1 MTPAR
6 PEWLPEWLLV
16 SDIDNTLTG
25 DSVALEKLMG
35 VLHAN
40 RHHIAFGVASGRS
53 LELIREAVETY
64 GLLEPDLVI
73 SSVGSEIYGE
83 GDVGERYEEAHRRG
97 LGARARRSRRLTGL
111 EGLSLSGSQPD
122 KDPTKSASTRPATY
136 CHRRSKK
143 PFTPLA
149 NLKVTLIH
157 SHGEFLDV
165 LPERAAKGK
174 AVRFVAEAYGLP
186 LKKVIVAGDSGNDAD
201 LLVCGA
207 KAVVVGNYSAE
218 LEPVLNNE
226 NVYLAEARY
235 AAGVLEGLRA
245 YGVLKTDSVTQD

>member
-53 LELIREAVETY
+53 LELIRAAVETY

-83 GDVGERYEEAHRRG
+83 GDVGERYKTHISSGWERERVAQV
-97 LGARARRSRRLTGL
+97 LGGI
-111 EGLSLSGSQPD
+111 EGLTFQVEAGQ
-122 KDPTKSASTRPATY
+122 RPFKVSFDTTGDVLPQVEAAV
-136 CHRRSKK
+136 RA
-143 PFTPLA
+143 A
-149 NLKVTLIH
+149 NLNVTLIH

-245 YGVLKTDSVTQD
+245 YGVVT